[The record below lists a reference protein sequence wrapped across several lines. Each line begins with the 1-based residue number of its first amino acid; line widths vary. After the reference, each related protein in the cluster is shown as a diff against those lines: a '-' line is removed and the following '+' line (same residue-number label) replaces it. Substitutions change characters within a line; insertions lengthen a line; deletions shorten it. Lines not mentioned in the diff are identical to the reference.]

1 MKKTRVLLL
10 SLAILAIL
18 YSPFVCAATE
28 FHVSP
33 QGSDE
38 NPGTKQA
45 PFKTIEKARDVVRE
59 TKMDSDIVVTIMP
72 GRYLLDTA
80 LRFESRD
87 SGRNGHAVIYR
98 AAGEDVVISGAMI
111 IAGWAQDGEKRW
123 KAPAMVRREDAPDAA
138 VRPLEDTRQLYVND
152 VRARRA
158 RGPFP
163 EGGKRYGDLAF
174 VDGDAGYVLPGHG
187 DMAGWRNPSD
197 MELGF
202 YNSWSHMICKVNAI
216 AKDGDAAKIALQQ
229 PNWFL
234 VARMEGAPAKDPAYI
249 ENAFEL
255 LDEAGEWY
263 FDKTE
268 KMVYYM
274 PRDGEDMT
282 KASVTVP
289 AVEMLLDIEGS
300 IDEPVHD
307 ICFDGITFADAG
319 WLKPSSDGLA
329 DVQANFITETQNVFE
344 RDGSVVKLQ
353 NEYVKSPGNLRLRG
367 AKAIRFERCR
377 FTRLGGAG
385 VDIESGSQ
393 DNTINGCLFH
403 DISGSAIQIGDVLAQ
418 DHHPQD
424 ERLVVKGNRV
434 ANCDIHH
441 VGVEYQD
448 SVGVFAGYTQ
458 GTVIAHNEIHDLPY
472 SGISMGWG
480 WGEQDAGGGGYPVVV
495 FRYSMPTPAK
505 DNRIEANH
513 IYHVM
518 LERDDGGGIYTLGNQ
533 PGTVIRGNHIHDA
546 VGAPG
551 GIYLDE
557 GSGFIE
563 ITGNSVY
570 RVKTPMNY
578 NNRVQDRIKTCHE
591 HDNFFDIQPGAAGF
605 PEAVAGAAGME
616 PKH

>member
-1 MKKTRVLLL
+1 MKKVGILVL
-10 SLAILAIL
+10 SLVVFVGFYG
-18 YSPFVCAATE
+18 YSACAATG
-28 FHVSP
+28 FYVSP
-33 QGSDE
+33 QGNDE
-38 NPGTKQA
+38 NPGTQQA
-45 PFKTIEKARDVVRE
+45 PFKTIEKARDIVRNVS
-59 TKMDSDIVVTIMP
+59 MDSDIVVTIMP
-72 GRYLLDTA
+72 GRYVLDTA
-80 LRFESRD
+80 LRFEPRD

-98 AAGEDVVISGAMI
+98 AAGDGVVISGAMVVV
-111 IAGWAQDGEKRW
+111 GWAPDGEKRW
-123 KAPAMVRREDAPDAA
+123 KAPAVVRREDTPDATA
-138 VRPLEDTRQLYVND
+138 RPLEDTRQLYVDN

-163 EGGKRYGDLAF
+163 EGGERYGDLAF
-174 VDGDAGYVLPGHG
+174 VDGDAGYMLPGHG
-187 DMAGWRNPSD
+187 DMASWRNPGE

-202 YNSWSHMICKVNAI
+202 YNSWSHMICKVDAVS
-216 AKDGDAAKIALQQ
+216 KDGDAAKIALQQ

-234 VARMEGAPAKDPAYI
+234 VARMEGAPAKEPAYI

-255 LDEAGEWY
+255 LDEPGEWY

-268 KMVYYM
+268 KMVYYI
-274 PRDGEDMT
+274 PRDGEDMS
-282 KASVTVP
+282 KARVTVP
-289 AVEMLLDIEGS
+289 VVEVIVDIEGS
-300 IDEPVHD
+300 IDAPVHD

-319 WLKPSSDGLA
+319 WLGPNRDGLA
-329 DVQANFITETQNVFE
+329 DVQANFVTETQNLFE

-367 AKAIRFERCR
+367 AKAVRFERCT
-377 FTRLGGAG
+377 FTRLGGAAI
-385 VDIESGSQ
+385 DIERGSQ
-393 DNTINGCLFH
+393 NNTISGCLFH
-403 DISGSAIQIGDVLAQ
+403 DISGSGIQIGDVLAQ

-424 ERLVVKGNRV
+424 ERLVVKGNQV

-458 GTVIAHNEIHDLPY
+458 ETVIAHNEIHHLPY
-472 SGISMGWG
+472 SGVSMGWG

-495 FRYSMPTPAK
+495 FRYSTPTPAK
-505 DNRIEANH
+505 DNRVEANH
-513 IYHVM
+513 IHHVM

-546 VGAPG
+546 VGGPG

-578 NNRVQDRIKTCHE
+578 NNRVQDRIKTCNE
-591 HDNFFDIQPGAAGF
+591 HDNFFGIEPGAEDF
-605 PEAVAGAAGME
+605 PETVARTAGIE
-616 PKH
+616 IKK